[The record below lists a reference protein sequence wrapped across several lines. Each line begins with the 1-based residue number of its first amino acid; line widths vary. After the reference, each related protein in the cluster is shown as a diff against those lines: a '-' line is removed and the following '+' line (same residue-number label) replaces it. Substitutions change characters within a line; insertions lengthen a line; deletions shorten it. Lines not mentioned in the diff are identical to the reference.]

1 MSGGRFDYREYVFD
15 DIAHQIEHEIK
26 INGKSKTPEELKEES
41 WRDAEWYTKYPEDL
55 NHYKYSDE
63 VINEFAE
70 AVAILRMAA
79 IYTKRIDYLLSG
91 DDGEETFLKRLYAE
105 LKEKQLII

>member
-1 MSGGRFDYREYVFD
+1 MSGGRFDYREFAFNE
-15 DIAHQIEHEIK
+15 IADQIEREIK
-26 INGKSKTPEELKEES
+26 INGKPKTTEELKEES
-41 WRDAEWYTKYPEDL
+41 WRDSDWYVKYPEDL

-70 AVAILRMAA
+70 AVVILRMAA

-91 DDGEETFLKRLYAE
+91 DDGEETFLKRLYDE
-105 LKEKQLII
+105 LEKVDK